1 MSDSTV
7 ITFLLGLLVVC
18 ACVLTGTV
26 VVTARQLRGTLR
38 RLNTVL
44 PAAEQALQEAHRSLR
59 QVHRLLATA
68 NGAVERVDA
77 VTHRAIDAATG
88 AAEWVAQWKRRA
100 QRLFSEHAGNGAGA
114 DPRSH
119 RRSRNV

>member
-1 MSDSTV
+1 MA

-59 QVHRLLATA
+59 QIHRLLATV
-68 NGAVERVDA
+68 NGAVERLDTITHHA
-77 VTHRAIDAATG
+77 VDAATG
-88 AAEWVAQWKRRA
+88 AAEWLVQWKRRA
-100 QRLFSEHAGNGAGA
+100 QHLFSEHKGNGAGA
-114 DPRSH
+114 EPRSH
-119 RRSRNV
+119 RRSRAVK